1 MADRLGRLASMRW
14 RAGEVILRR
23 EVLND
28 GRSWCEV
35 PVIVVRDDP
44 DLLATY
50 IATGAPFRFPR
61 GQWPTA
67 DGRHPWAGE
76 ERWHGHGALMLQRPE
91 EAHAIWVFWQGPQ
104 REFHG
109 WYVNLQEPFRRTVNG
124 YDTQDLELDLWVPVD
139 GPWKWKDE
147 QLLEQR
153 VREGRFTAEQAAVAH
168 AEGRRVAVELDAG
181 HRWWDEAWAA
191 WKPDSTWPM
200 PTFSEP

>member
-1 MADRLGRLASMRW
+1 M
-14 RAGEVILRR
+14 
-23 EVLND
+23 
-28 GRSWCEV
+28 
-35 PVIVVRDDP
+35 
-44 DLLATY
+44 
-50 IATGAPFRFPR
+50 
-61 GQWPTA
+61 
-67 DGRHPWAGE
+67 
-76 ERWHGHGALMLQRPE
+76 
-91 EAHAIWVFWQGPQ
+91 FWQGPQ

-181 HRWWDEAWAA
+181 HRWWDEAWAG
-191 WKPDSTWPM
+191 WKPDPTWPT